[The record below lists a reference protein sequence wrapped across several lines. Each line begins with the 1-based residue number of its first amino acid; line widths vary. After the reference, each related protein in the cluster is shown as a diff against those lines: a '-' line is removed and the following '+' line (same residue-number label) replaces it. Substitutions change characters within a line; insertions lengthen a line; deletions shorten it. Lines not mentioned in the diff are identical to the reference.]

1 MLERDNRVDILKGFG
16 IVLVVLGHLP
26 INGYIK
32 SWIYLF
38 HMPLF
43 FFLSGYLHKN
53 RTTFSQFVGNKAR
66 TLLWPYFV
74 WGSIY
79 ICFETSLAVFQNQMN
94 RVFLR
99 KQLLALVYGNYI
111 WDRNDIYIGVL
122 WFLLALFWVSCAY
135 ELMCRFISGERK
147 KLVISCALS
156 ALGFG
161 ICIVCKIIQIRLPF
175 CGDIALTGMLFYSFG
190 AYSRKHPKRSFGPQ
204 IESTDKQ
211 IAKCMVG
218 GAFEILVGSGIGV
231 LNCLILK
238 KTAGLIRLD
247 MLTMTFGNELLYV
260 VAALLIIKGF
270 WDCVSIGNDR
280 SWLVSLLIPIG
291 QNSLLIMILHLKVL
305 TVLSV
310 LQNIYQLHVGN
321 VLLFLADL
329 FISFELALIVKK
341 KLHALVRL

>member
-1 MLERDNRVDILKGFG
+1 MHG
-16 IVLVVLGHLP
+16 
-26 INGYIK
+26 
-32 SWIYLF
+32 W
-38 HMPLF
+38 
-43 FFLSGYLHKN
+43 
-53 RTTFSQFVGNKAR
+53 
-66 TLLWPYFV
+66 
-74 WGSIY
+74 
-79 ICFETSLAVFQNQMN
+79 
-94 RVFLR
+94 
-99 KQLLALVYGNYI
+99 
-111 WDRNDIYIGVL
+111 
-122 WFLLALFWVSCAY
+122 
-135 ELMCRFISGERK
+135 
-147 KLVISCALS
+147 
-156 ALGFG
+156 
-161 ICIVCKIIQIRLPF
+161 
-175 CGDIALTGMLFYSFG
+175 
-190 AYSRKHPKRSFGPQ
+190 
-204 IESTDKQ
+204 
-211 IAKCMVG
+211 G

-329 FISFELALIVKK
+329 FISFVLALIVKK